1 MWFKTLL
8 LGFVFLS
15 LNAHTGVPNVL
26 IMVSGQDVNKKIAER
41 LKPIGEKFGAT
52 TTLVELEN
60 LKLPLYIPGLEN
72 NLGHFD
78 KKRVKKFQKL
88 VSDAS
93 GFIICAPEYNGGIP
107 PVTLNALTWASKIK
121 PGVWNHAF
129 SGKGVLICSKSGGKG
144 ERIQKIMRAQFNF
157 AGMKVSQ
164 QELLPDRWGAIDN
177 EKLFQAMNRLVKR
190 SIR

>member
-1 MWFKTLL
+1 MWFKILL
-8 LGFVFLS
+8 IGLFLS
-15 LNAHTGVPNVL
+15 LNAFCDIPKVL
-26 IMVSGQDVNKKIAER
+26 IMVSGQDVNKKVAER
-41 LKPIGEKFGAT
+41 LIPVGEKFGAI
-52 TTLVELEN
+52 TTLLELEK
-60 LKLPLYIPGLEN
+60 LKLPLYTPGLEN
-72 NLGHFD
+72 NLGRFD
-78 KKRVKKFQKL
+78 KKRVKKFQKM

-144 ERIQKIMRAQFNF
+144 ERILKMMRAQLNF
-157 AGMKVSQ
+157 AGMKVSTKD
-164 QELLPDRWGAIDN
+164 LLPGRWGSIDD

-190 SIR
+190 IVK